1 MATPRSA
8 RTSKVPEEIELD
20 LGLDEPDD
28 EASLKAR
35 AAQQLRTKPEAI
47 PFAAVR
53 KRSIDARQGRVKFHV
68 LLALRPDEAIDHAQ
82 LGLPLPRECA
92 GSARAIVVGDGPA
105 GLFCAYEL
113 ARAGVRSIVLDR
125 GKQVQPRRHD
135 LKGLQRKGTVNPD
148 SNYCFGEGGAGT
160 YSDGKLYTRAHKRGD
175 VRDVIETLALHGAP
189 EAILVDARPHIGSNK
204 LPKVITAM
212 RERLE
217 ACGVEF
223 RFESKVVDL
232 EIRGVGSDRRVAG
245 VRLASG
251 EILEA
256 DHVVLATGHSA
267 RDVFHLLLE
276 RGVRL
281 EAKPF
286 ALGVRIEH
294 PQPLIDRIQYGGD
307 FGHPKLPAAYYRL
320 AHEVEGRGVFSFCMC
335 PGGWIVPA
343 STEPDGLVVNGMSL
357 SRRDSPFAN
366 SGLVVGVEP
375 SDWQAAGFSGVLGGV
390 DLQRAIEVRAMHAGG
405 DDLAAPATPLPEDA
419 GTDAPA
425 ADATVALDAHFLP
438 VVEVVAAYSFG
449 RGGFVSDAVAGADG
463 VWHHQYGAAWHP
475 DGRPVVLGTQGDQ
488 ALRVGLGDTVLSLE
502 LGYAGAPHAAFR
514 GDELLIAR
522 PFFERLEIA
531 DRTFTSG
538 ELGGGVLVAVR
549 STTLEPLHARDLPP
563 GYRDY
568 LVEVTGDSTFAVIAR
583 DPVDPR
589 ESSVRLTMF
598 AIR

>member
-405 DDLAAPATPLPEDA
+405 DDLAAPATRVSDFLAGRASSTVPETSYLP
-419 GTDAPA
+419 GLVA
-425 ADATVALDAHFLP
+425 ADVADVLDGAGVAFSKKLREALRAFDRRMRGYATEEAVLVATESRTSAPVRVPRDRESLEALDL
-438 VVEVVAAYSFG
+438 
-449 RGGFVSDAVAGADG
+449 AGLYPAG
-463 VWHHQYGAAWHP
+463 EGA
-475 DGRPVVLGTQGDQ
+475 
-488 ALRVGLGDTVLSLE
+488 
-502 LGYAGAPHAAFR
+502 GYAGGIVSAAMDGMR
-514 GDELLIAR
+514 IGRVIAQR
-522 PFFERLEIA
+522 
-531 DRTFTSG
+531 
-538 ELGGGVLVAVR
+538 
-549 STTLEPLHARDLPP
+549 
-563 GYRDY
+563 
-568 LVEVTGDSTFAVIAR
+568 VTGAR
-583 DPVDPR
+583 
-589 ESSVRLTMF
+589 EAT
-598 AIR
+598 